1 MVSPIQPSSAAASST
16 THDHMANGTT
26 ASSSTH
32 STNGTVHAIVSPLS
46 GSLSSSPQSSLDK
59 DLPPTPTSTGP
70 SRDAAAAFDQ
80 RSSNAGS
87 VTIGALEPTPEN
99 SAQLLPSPS
108 GTPQSI
114 RGGSATISS
123 TAPRLLMTESTPPST
138 GPNSPTST
146 ATTAAAATA
155 STSSSSPS
163 TMAPAPFGGAAS
175 ALAWRVA
182 ERPLSMPPLPK
193 QMDAEASE
201 VLVANGQAK
210 QLSHPP
216 QPSHLQNGH
225 LTRNGSLMDPPP
237 YSSGTRPPPR
247 QQQLQQQSSSHY
259 HPQPHSNHHH
269 YDTHG
274 IMSSPLPRDN
284 ASHATTATI
293 NTGRSLATPEPTLL
307 DGLPPSCH
315 SNNGSDERHLS
326 AAVPQLRA
334 AATVPASTTTS
345 TSQPG
350 SASATNPASG
360 TDTAT
365 EDLARVKPRRVLG
378 NYHMSK
384 TLGAGSMGKVKLGVH
399 SRTRDKVAIKIIPRV
414 QPNPNMTPQQQ
425 EKEDNRETR
434 TIREASI
441 MMVLH
446 HPYIVKLFEVMVL
459 PHHYYMVLEHVDGG
473 QMLDYIISH
482 GKLKEKHARKFARQ
496 IASALDYCHR
506 NSIVHRDLKIE
517 NILISKSGNIKII
530 DFGLSNLYS
539 TRSHLST
546 FCGSLYFAA
555 PELLNAKVYTGPE
568 VDVWSF
574 GIVLYVLVCGK
585 VPFDD
590 QSMPALHAKIKRG
603 YVEYPSWLSS
613 DCRHLL
619 SRMLVTQ
626 PSQRATMAEVL
637 AHPWMNK
644 SYDSIQPSY
653 CPQRSPITEPLD
665 MNVIRGMTGF
675 EFGTEE
681 EIEQRLLQIIQSDA
695 YQTAA
700 RNWHAL
706 NNSVSGTLSHK
717 KKMQSFAQ
725 REAELQ
731 IPLTTPLTS
740 IYHLVREKQARETM
754 QRMSAQGLNSAPSM
768 PPMSPNQAYG
778 VYSPLGRPPG
788 GGSIAESSVSHGH
801 NHSHSHHYHH
811 HHHPS
816 SSSSSTHPRSG
827 SPNSSMG
834 PPPSS
839 SHRAPNGGQMFENGS
854 MSSTGGAS
862 AMMDDPH
869 YHHHHNGHPN
879 HAENRRSLA
888 SSTLSSAKSTLS
900 GFASLG
906 RKTLRPRARSMAGEL
921 ARSNTTSSKHG
932 ASEGAAAT
940 ATTAASS
947 TAHGKEGAS
956 SMAGSTRGPSR
967 EGSIRSKT
975 SEKGFS
981 TSAAANAARSLFG
994 SVRESSGGVLRR
1006 LSVVFGH
1013 HGDRDRDRER
1023 HSERE
1028 RDHRD
1033 RDHPHTISRAT
1044 PGKLDRSAT
1053 TGGGSRPFSFGGTQP
1068 SRRLTRPMSMAE
1080 SMERP
1085 LPPMPR
1091 EHYENADSVSAR
1103 GSFTMAA

>member
-1 MVSPIQPSSAAASST
+1 
-16 THDHMANGTT
+16 
-26 ASSSTH
+26 
-32 STNGTVHAIVSPLS
+32 
-46 GSLSSSPQSSLDK
+46 
-59 DLPPTPTSTGP
+59 
-70 SRDAAAAFDQ
+70 
-80 RSSNAGS
+80 
-87 VTIGALEPTPEN
+87 
-99 SAQLLPSPS
+99 
-108 GTPQSI
+108 
-114 RGGSATISS
+114 
-123 TAPRLLMTESTPPST
+123 
-138 GPNSPTST
+138 
-146 ATTAAAATA
+146 
-155 STSSSSPS
+155 
-163 TMAPAPFGGAAS
+163 MAPAPFGGAAS
-175 ALAWRVA
+175 TLAWRVA

-193 QMDAEASE
+193 QADIEASE
-201 VLVANGQAK
+201 VLFANGQVKPMTDRSA
-210 QLSHPP
+210 
-216 QPSHLQNGH
+216 HLQTGH
-225 LTRNGSLMDPPP
+225 LARNGSLMDPPP
-237 YSSGTRPPPR
+237 YSSSTRSPPSQQH
-247 QQQLQQQSSSHY
+247 QQQQQQQQQQTSGHY
-259 HPQPHSNHHH
+259 NPQSHHH
-269 YDTHG
+269 YDTRD

-284 ASHATTATI
+284 VSLTTTATI
-293 NTGRSLATPEPTLL
+293 TTGRTLVTPEPTLL
-307 DGLPPSCH
+307 DGLPPSTH
-315 SNNGSDERHLS
+315 SNSGSNERHLT
-326 AAVPQLRA
+326 VTGTEPRA
-334 AATVPASTTTS
+334 AAAAAAAASSASAAAPAASATS
-345 TSQPG
+345 ASQQG
-350 SASATNPASG
+350 SANATNPASAA
-360 TDTAT
+360 DSAT
-365 EDLARVKPRRVLG
+365 EDPARVKPRRVLG

-626 PSQRATMAEVL
+626 PNQRATMAEVL

-695 YQTAA
+695 YQSAA

-754 QRMSAQGLNSAPSM
+754 QRMSSQGLNSAPLM
-768 PPMSPNQAYG
+768 PPMSPNQAYNA
-778 VYSPLGRPPG
+778 YSTMGRAPG

-816 SSSSSTHPRSG
+816 SSSSSSHPRSG
-827 SPNSSMG
+827 SPSSAMG
-834 PPPSS
+834 PPPPPPSSS
-839 SHRAPNGGQMFENGS
+839 SHRAPNGGGQMMFENGS
-854 MSSTGGAS
+854 MSSAGGGS
-862 AMMDDPH
+862 AMVDDPH
-869 YHHHHNGHPN
+869 YHHHQHHHHHHHGHVN

-906 RKTLRPRARSMAGEL
+906 RKTLRPRARSTAGDL

-932 ASEGAAAT
+932 SPEGATAAT
-940 ATTAASS
+940 ATTATTATS
-947 TAHGKEGAS
+947 TSTQGREGAAT
-956 SMAGSTRGPSR
+956 SMAGSMRGPSR
-967 EGSIRSKT
+967 EGSIRSKS

-1013 HGDRDRDRER
+1013 HGERDRDRDR
-1023 HSERE
+1023 ERE

-1053 TGGGSRPFSFGGTQP
+1053 TGGPRPFSFGGTQP

-1085 LPPMPR
+1085 LPPMPK
-1091 EHYENADSVSAR
+1091 EHYENADSASVR
-1103 GSFTMAA
+1103 GSYTMAA